1 MTTSVD
7 AGELSRNF
15 GLVVDVENDGTGSK
29 GDVVD
34 IDTGQTSQAS
44 ANGSAIFGV
53 LNEASG
59 SSGDRKATVVA
70 GAVAVVA
77 GGAVTEG
84 NLLQVDSTAGRVVDS
99 AANEG
104 IVTAVD
110 EGDTDTYNVYS
121 KGMIALEDATDGE
134 TFEAYLF

>member
-7 AGELSRNF
+7 AGELTRNF
-15 GLVVDVENDGTGSK
+15 GLIVDIENDGTGSK
-29 GDVVD
+29 GDVVN
-34 IDTGQTSQAS
+34 ISSGQTSQAS
-44 ANGSAIFGV
+44 GNGTAIFGV
-53 LNEASG
+53 LHEASG
-59 SSGDRKATVVA
+59 TAADRKATVVA

-77 GGAVTEG
+77 GAACTEG
-84 NLLQVDSTAGRVVDS
+84 NLLQVDATAGRVADS

-110 EGDTDTYNVYS
+110 EGATDTYDIYT
-121 KGMIALEDATDGE
+121 KGLVALEDATDGQ